1 MSAQDEYEAVI
12 GLEVHVQLLTE
23 TKLFCGCMT
32 SFGAEPNTQVCP
44 VCLGL
49 PGALPA
55 LNQRA
60 VELAVRACLALG
72 GEVQRSSVFARKQYF
87 YADLPKGYQL
97 SQHDRPLSL
106 GGGIPFELGG
116 EQLEVP
122 LTRIHLEEDAGKSV
136 HGAQGQ
142 SLVDLNRAGTPL
154 IEIVTEPALSSSVA
168 AAAAL
173 RELRSILLTLGVNDG
188 RMAEGSL
195 RCDANVSV
203 RPVGSAELGTRSE
216 LKNLNSMR
224 FVQRAIDV
232 EIARQV
238 QVLRAGGRV
247 VQETRAFDPETG
259 TTRSLR
265 GKEDSHDYRYFPD
278 PDLPPLRLT
287 AAALAAAREGLPALP
302 SQVRA
307 RWQQEHGLSRQASET
322 LSAHP
327 RLIDFFEAALRALN
341 QTPAGGSALSSPSEA
356 APGVAVKLANLIL
369 TEVLRGA
376 TEQGLSMSFR
386 VTPEQVAELVLA
398 VEARQVSG
406 KQAKEI
412 FQVLEADEAG
422 PSVAQVIA
430 ARGLRLVAD
439 DGALS
444 ALVTEVLAAH
454 PRQVAAYQEGNHA
467 VLGYLVGQL
476 MRKSS
481 GQADPRRASELL
493 KAALESEAGS

>member
-1 MSAQDEYEAVI
+1 MNAPGEYEAVI
-12 GLEVHVQLLTE
+12 GLEVHAQLLTE
-23 TKLFCGCMT
+23 TKLFCGCAT
-32 SFGAEPNTQVCP
+32 SFGAEPNTRVCP

-72 GEVQRSSVFARKQYF
+72 GEVQLSSVFARKQYF

-106 GGGIPFELGG
+106 GGGIDFSVDGAPRRA
-116 EQLEVP
+116 P

-154 IEIVTEPALSSSVA
+154 IEIVTEPALGSSVE

-173 RELRSILLTLGVNDG
+173 RELRSILLTLEVNDG

-203 RPVGSAELGTRSE
+203 RPVGSTELGTRSE

-265 GKEDSHDYRYFPD
+265 GKEESHDYRYFAD
-278 PDLPPLRLT
+278 PDLPPLVLT
-287 AAALAAAREGLPALP
+287 AAGLAAAREALPALP
-302 SQVRA
+302 SEVRA
-307 RWQQEHGLSRQASET
+307 RWQREHGLSRQASET

-327 RLIDFFEAALRALN
+327 ALIGFFEAALA
-341 QTPAGGSALSSPSEA
+341 A
-356 APGVAVKLANLIL
+356 APSVAVKLANFIL

-376 TEQGLSMSFR
+376 AEQGLSMSFR
-386 VTPEQVAELVLA
+386 VTPAQVADLVLA

-422 PSVAQVIA
+422 QSVAQVIA

-444 ALVTEVLAAH
+444 ALVAEVLAAH
-454 PRQVAAYQEGNHA
+454 PSQVAAYRKGNHA

-476 MRKSS
+476 MRRSS

-493 KAALESEAGS
+493 KAALESETGS